1 MMACASPT
9 QATQPMTTQTTAA
22 PKFGTMIPSRIF
34 VGGIDFK
41 VRIKLILVFEYKTH
55 LVFFMMDQGL
65 QCNM

>member
-41 VRIKLILVFEYKTH
+41 VRKNNSRITHTSAALIFP
-55 LVFFMMDQGL
+55 
-65 QCNM
+65 

>member
-41 VRIKLILVFEYKTH
+41 VRNKF
-55 LVFFMMDQGL
+55 L
-65 QCNM
+65 QVAHVSATLRIP

>member
-9 QATQPMTTQTTAA
+9 QATQPMTTQTTTA

-41 VRIKLILVFEYKTH
+41 VRKI
-55 LVFFMMDQGL
+55 
-65 QCNM
+65 NPW

>member
-1 MMACASPT
+1 MACASPT

-41 VRIKLILVFEYKTH
+41 VCMQHSPVQHMTIKMF
-55 LVFFMMDQGL
+55 
-65 QCNM
+65 C

>member
-41 VRIKLILVFEYKTH
+41 VRIRFI
-55 LVFFMMDQGL
+55 
-65 QCNM
+65 